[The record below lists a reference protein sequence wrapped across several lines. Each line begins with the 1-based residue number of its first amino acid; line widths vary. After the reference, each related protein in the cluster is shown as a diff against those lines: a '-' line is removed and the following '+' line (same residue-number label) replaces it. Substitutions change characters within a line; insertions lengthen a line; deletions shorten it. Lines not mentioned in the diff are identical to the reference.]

1 MPPGLSQTDQGM
13 TEPDEMTCRELV
25 EVITDYL
32 EGTLPADDR
41 RRFEEHIGECPY
53 CVNYL
58 EQMRLTIATLGE
70 LREESISPETRDELL
85 EAFRGWRRS
94 A

>member
-1 MPPGLSQTDQGM
+1 M
-13 TEPDEMTCRELV
+13 TRPDEMSCRELV

-32 EGTLPADDR
+32 EGTLPDDDR
-41 RRFEEHIGECPY
+41 RRFEEHLAECPY

-58 EQMRLTIATLGE
+58 EQMRVTIATLGE
-70 LREESISPETRDELL
+70 LREDSIPPEARRELL

>member
-1 MPPGLSQTDQGM
+1 M
-13 TEPDEMTCRELV
+13 TKSDEMTCRELV

-32 EGTLPADDR
+32 EGTLSDEDR
-41 RRFEEHIGECPY
+41 RRFEEHLDACPY

-58 EQMRLTIATLGE
+58 DQMRVTIATLGE
-70 LREESISPETRDELL
+70 LREDSISPETRAKLL

>member
-1 MPPGLSQTDQGM
+1 MS
-13 TEPDEMTCRELV
+13 CRELV

-32 EGTLPADDR
+32 EGALSGSDR
-41 RRFEEHIGECPY
+41 VRLEAHLDACPY

-58 EQMRLTIATLGE
+58 GQGRQTVAALGE
-70 LREESISPETRDELL
+70 LREEWLEPGARDRLL
-85 EAFRGWRRS
+85 LAFRGWAASRG